1 MAFSTFPKV
10 DVITKHCGKLTREG
24 PLDFDIMMKDDSFL
38 DKFGNGV
45 SENLVMDE
53 KNTMP
58 KGIHNT
64 GLTKLNY
71 KARSFL

>member
-1 MAFSTFPKV
+1 
-10 DVITKHCGKLTREG
+10 
-24 PLDFDIMMKDDSFL
+24 MMKDDSFL

-58 KGIHNT
+58 KGIHNI

>member
-45 SENLVMDE
+45 SENLGMDE
-53 KNTMP
+53 KTP
-58 KGIHNT
+58 CQKGFT
-64 GLTKLNY
+64 TLGLQN
-71 KARSFL
+71 